1 MAALDYREYYT
12 RADYIQWKGDWELI
26 DGIAYAMAPSP
37 VVTHQRVS
45 LKIAMQLENNMTQC
59 QKCLALTET
68 DYEISEDTILRPDVM
83 FVCGDI
89 EEKVNH
95 TPQIIFEVLSPAT
108 TRRDE
113 TVKFEIYRR
122 EGVQYYIIVNSLN
135 KQAKVYR
142 LTASGQYVK
151 AGDFSSES
159 YRFETEVCAVDFD
172 FSTIWRR

>member
-12 RADYIQWKGDWELI
+12 RADYIQWEGDWELI

-37 VVTHQRVS
+37 VVTHQSIVIEIIFQMRQA
-45 LKIAMQLENNMTQC
+45 LNAC
-59 QKCLALTET
+59 QTCLVLSET

-83 FVCGDI
+83 LVCDVIG
-89 EEKVNH
+89 EKVDR

-122 EGVQYYIIVNSLN
+122 EGVQFYIIVNPLN

-142 LTASGQYVK
+142 LTDSGQYVK